1 MYGKCDWKVKKYR
14 LKENSVLTGD
24 RKMITWGKTAVYS
37 GRCIVC
43 QFITVNQERLEG
55 GFV

>member
-1 MYGKCDWKVKKYR
+1 MWLKSEKSR
-14 LKENSVLTGD
+14 LKETSVLTGD
-24 RKMITWGKTAVYS
+24 KKMITWGKTAVYS

-55 GFV
+55 VFV